1 MTIAMKSPDS
11 NPASGRQRILVT
23 GATGFVGRHLVQ
35 QLVAGH
41 EYEVLVLSRREVPEF
56 TRLGVQCVL
65 ADLGAGAGLTGALP
79 ANGVDQI
86 IHLAQSDGYRDFPG
100 SAIDMFQV
108 NVASTATLL
117 DYAAKSGVKGFVL
130 ASTGSVY
137 EPYAKPM
144 DETLAQAPESHY
156 ARTKLAAE
164 LLAQSYSKLFK
175 VCALRLFFPYGPQQ
189 SGRLVP
195 NLFQRV
201 QAGEKV
207 FLDGDEG
214 GMVFTPTHIDDVV
227 TVLRTAAL
235 SGWQGAIN
243 VATSEALSI
252 KDVAQAIG
260 RIIGREPAFERT
272 GKAGQLTIVPP
283 TAVLS
288 DLMPDFQF
296 RSFEDGAQFF
306 SQA

>member
-11 NPASGRQRILVT
+11 NPLSGRQRILLT

-35 QLVAGH
+35 QLAAGH
-41 EYEVLVLSRREVPEF
+41 EVLALSRREVPEL
-56 TRLGVQCVL
+56 TRLGVRCVL
-65 ADLGAGAGLTGALP
+65 ADLGANADLAAVLP
-79 ANGVDQI
+79 ASGVDRI

-100 SAIDMFQV
+100 SAMDMFQV
-108 NVASTATLL
+108 NVASTAALL

-144 DETLAQAPESHY
+144 DEASAQAPESHY

-164 LLAQSYSKLFK
+164 LLAQSYSKLFN

-189 SGRLVP
+189 TGRLVP

-207 FLDGDEG
+207 SLDGDEG
-214 GMVFTPTHIDDVV
+214 GMVFTPTHIDDV
-227 TVLRTAAL
+227 TAVLRTAAV

-260 RIIGREPAFERT
+260 RIIGREPTFERT

-283 TAVLS
+283 TAVLAG
-288 DLMPDFQF
+288 LMPDFRF
-296 RSFEDGAQFF
+296 RSFEDGARFF
-306 SQA
+306 GQA